1 MQLEDS
7 FCVLCLQVLFTNL
20 LPLITMCSSYTD
32 LIDLTEEPSDPE
44 LNLDD
49 DSIVFDDAPLPAV
62 SQLQPQGMAM
72 MSSRAPSKIMQH
84 GLGRTCGHI
93 KA

>member
-7 FCVLCLQVLFTNL
+7 FYILRLH
-20 LPLITMCSSYTD
+20 TD
-32 LIDLTEEPSDPE
+32 LIDLIEEPSDPE
-44 LNLDD
+44 LNLDN
-49 DSIVFDDAPLPAV
+49 DSIVFDDAPLPSA
-62 SQLQPQGMAM
+62 SQLQVQGMAM